1 MKKIIL
7 LGILIFLVSGCTS
20 IKSRNLNEL
29 VIDMVSSNVKTTN
42 VNRNG
47 YRFYL
52 PKGINIR
59 ESKGFNEI
67 LDDVFYEYYLY
78 VDVVEYHNQT
88 EFSYKT
94 NNNAY
99 YSRSLENNG
108 KKGYIEINNYKN
120 NQYLIEIMYNYAKI
134 EVIVE
139 KRDIKKSVAN
149 AISILSSIEYNKS
162 ILSNLMGENVLQFKE
177 QELNIFETKKP
188 NNDLLIYEDD
198 TEDTKQNGYRDPD
211 LIE

>member
-134 EVIVE
+134 EVVVYQE
-139 KRDIKKSVAN
+139 DINHAVAYAMAVLTSITYN
-149 AISILSSIEYNKS
+149 DNVIENYLSSSILN
-162 ILSNLMGENVLQFKE
+162 SNEEEVD
-177 QELNIFETKKP
+177 IFEVIGRDQYLQVTDEEEKTQEK
-188 NNDLLIYEDD
+188 NDTDYI
-198 TEDTKQNGYRDPD
+198 N
-211 LIE
+211 